1 MSAYFYYDVRDQTLY
16 LLRPGT
22 LSSKETEQY
31 FLWFS
36 NGVLKLERT
45 IPEDKRDI
53 YYKSGYIEAD
63 FRGPF
68 KGSFK
73 FKLDF
78 DFKLID
84 QESLIFYLGIS
95 NLLLNNLGY
104 QNELTEIFQITTRL
118 S

>member
-1 MSAYFYYDVRDQTLY
+1 MVWEEEKKVESLY

-45 IPEDKRDI
+45 IPKDKRDI

-78 DFKLID
+78 DTKHLVR
-84 QESLIFYLGIS
+84 
-95 NLLLNNLGY
+95 
-104 QNELTEIFQITTRL
+104 ITFIYNFFG
-118 S
+118 